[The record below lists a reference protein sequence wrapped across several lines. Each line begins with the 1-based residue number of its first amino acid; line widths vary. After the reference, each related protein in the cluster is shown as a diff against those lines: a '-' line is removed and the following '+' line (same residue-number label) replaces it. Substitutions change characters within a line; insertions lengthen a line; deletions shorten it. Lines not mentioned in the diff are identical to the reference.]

1 MSATP
6 AHRPL
11 AFVTGASNGIGTEL
25 ARQLASRGYDIIGTG
40 RSDSID
46 TVAEQLQAMGATV
59 YPLRADLA
67 TYDGVEDLW
76 KQVVEI
82 GRPLDVA
89 VLNAGMSIGGAFA
102 TDTDLDDEL
111 ALIALNVNAVV
122 HLAKRVVPGMLA
134 RGKGRVLITSSI
146 SATMP
151 TPYETVYGPSKAFG
165 YSFAESLREELRGSG
180 VTVTALLPG
189 ATDSDFHQRAGMGQT
204 GIGKG
209 QKNDKRLV
217 AKQGVDALL
226 AGKDHVVGGDK
237 ATKRQAFLNR
247 FLPEHVKARRQGA
260 NAKP

>member
-1 MSATP
+1 MSAMP
-6 AHRPL
+6 ANRPL
-11 AFVTGASNGIGTEL
+11 AFVTGASNGIGTEI

-40 RSDSID
+40 RGDSID
-46 TVAEQLQAMGATV
+46 TVAERLRALSATV
-59 YPLRADLA
+59 YPLRADLTA
-67 TYDGVEDLW
+67 YDGVEDLW
-76 KQVVEI
+76 KQVQEI
-82 GRPLDVA
+82 SRPLDVA
-89 VLNAGMSIGGAFA
+89 VLNAGVSIGGAFA

-111 ALIALNVNAVV
+111 KLIALNVNAVV
-122 HLAKRVVPGMLA
+122 HLAKRVVPGMLS
-134 RGKGRVLITSSI
+134 RGKGRILITSSI

-165 YSFAESLREELRGSG
+165 YSFAQSLREELRGSG

-189 ATDSDFHQRAGMGQT
+189 ATDGDFHQRAGM
-204 GIGKG
+204 G

-237 ATKRQAFLNR
+237 ATKRQALLNR
-247 FLPEHVKARRQGA
+247 FLPEPVTARRQGA